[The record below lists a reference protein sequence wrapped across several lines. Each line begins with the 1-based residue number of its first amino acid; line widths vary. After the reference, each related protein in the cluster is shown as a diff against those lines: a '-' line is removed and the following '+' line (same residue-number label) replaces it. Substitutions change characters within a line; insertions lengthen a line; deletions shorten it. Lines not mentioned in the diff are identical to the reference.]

1 MELVKAS
8 KQEREG
14 DQVLVRRC
22 LEKDASAQREL
33 FQRLKRTIHRTL
45 YRIMGSNA
53 QLPDLIQD
61 SFLEVF
67 RSLSSFQGRS
77 KLDTWADTIAA
88 RVAYRYLSTKT
99 RRPSHLRLVEDVSED
114 RSTDESRY
122 AARRGVESLYGI
134 LDRLEAKYRIA
145 YTLYVIDERSMA
157 EVAAVTEV
165 SLVAAKNR
173 VWRARKMVTERANH
187 DVALRAFITKEL
199 R

>member
-1 MELVKAS
+1 MKAS
-8 KQEREG
+8 RDEHDDDKA
-14 DQVLVRRC
+14 LVQRC
-22 LEKDASAQREL
+22 LDHDALAERQL
-33 FQRLKRTIHRTL
+33 FQRLKTTIHRTL

-67 RSLSSFQGRS
+67 RSLPSFQGLS

-88 RVAYRYLSTKT
+88 RVAYRWLSSRA
-99 RRPSHLRLVEDVSED
+99 RRPGHLRLVDDVPANQS
-114 RSTDESRY
+114 SDERRY
-122 AARRGVESLYGI
+122 DARRGVESLYAI

-157 EVAAVTEV
+157 EVAEVTEV

-173 VWRARKMVTERANH
+173 VWRARKMVVERAQH
-187 DVALRAFITKEL
+187 DAALRAFIGREL

>member
-1 MELVKAS
+1 MELVRAS
-8 KQEREG
+8 KEERKS
-14 DQVLVRRC
+14 DQALVERC
-22 LEKDASAQREL
+22 LARERSAEREL
-33 FQRLKRTIHRTL
+33 FQRLKRTVHRTL

-61 SFLEVF
+61 SFLEIF

-88 RVAYRYLSTKT
+88 RVVYRTLSART
-99 RRPSHLRLVEDVSED
+99 RRLPHLRLVEDVPEERSSE
-114 RSTDESRY
+114 ESRY
-122 AARRGVESLYGI
+122 AARQAVQRLYAI

-157 EVAAVTEV
+157 EVALVTEV
-165 SLVAAKNR
+165 SVVAAKNR
-173 VWRARKMVTERANH
+173 VWRARRMVLERATH
-187 DVALRAFITKEL
+187 DAALRSFIGREL